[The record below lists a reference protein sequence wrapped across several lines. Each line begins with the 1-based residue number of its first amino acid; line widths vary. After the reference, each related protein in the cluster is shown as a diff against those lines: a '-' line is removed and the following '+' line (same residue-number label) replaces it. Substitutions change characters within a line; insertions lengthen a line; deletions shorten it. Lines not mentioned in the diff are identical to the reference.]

1 MLLTKGL
8 NYVKMFKVLG
18 ARQQLFW
25 MNVQANDKLEA
36 YDIAEASQTNDW
48 LEIETDNVIEVIEVE
63 EEEDNG

>member
-1 MLLTKGL
+1 M
-8 NYVKMFKVLG
+8 KMFKVLG